1 MDEDPR
7 ERRRRILEAEP
18 PRRRFR
24 RPLSWALLFLVLF
37 AGAAAIARGALR

>member
-7 ERRRRILEAEP
+7 EHRRRILEAEL

-37 AGAAAIARGALR
+37 AGAAAIAWGVLR